1 MFKYR
6 RLKLGLVN
14 ALLIVLS
21 IITLIPIVYAF
32 SVSVNGS
39 NSLFSSELSLL
50 PKEITFANYAAII
63 QDKPFL
69 AWLKNSLILSLLTVV
84 FTMLVTIPA
93 AYSYSRYKFSGKEKL
108 GNLLLL
114 LNAFP
119 TILSM
124 FAIYRMMKI
133 LHLINTMTGLI
144 LIYGGTIAIFAF
156 WSMKGYFDS
165 ISVDMEEA
173 ARIDGANDLQLI
185 KKIIMP
191 LAMPN
196 IIVTSVLVFITAW
209 NEYIFA
215 TIFITGEANYTL
227 ALGLFSLQA
236 TDYSRNWPLFS
247 AAAILTSIP
256 VLFVFFYIQK
266 HVVSGLSSGGVKG

>member
-1 MFKYR
+1 M
-6 RLKLGLVN
+6 
-14 ALLIVLS
+14 
-21 IITLIPIVYAF
+21 ITVIPIIFAF
-32 SVSVNGS
+32 SLSVNGS
-39 NSLFSSELSLL
+39 NSLFSSELSLF
-50 PKEITFANYAAII
+50 PKQLTLANYLAIVR
-63 QDKPFL
+63 DKPFL
-69 AWLKNSLILSLLTVV
+69 AWLKNSVILSLLTVV
-84 FTMLVTIPA
+84 LTLGITIPA
-93 AYSYSRYKFSGKEKL
+93 AYSFSRYKFSGKERL

-133 LHLINTMTGLI
+133 LHLINTLGGLVM
-144 LIYGGTIAIFAF
+144 IYSGTIAIFAF

-196 IIVTSVLVFITAW
+196 IIVTAVLVFITAW

-215 TIFITGEANYTL
+215 TVFITGETNYTL

-236 TDYSRNWPLFS
+236 TDYSRNWPLFA

-266 HVVSGLSSGGVKG
+266 HVVSGLASGGVKG

>member
-6 RLKLGLVN
+6 RLKLWMVNIFLLLMCVVTLV
-14 ALLIVLS
+14 
-21 IITLIPIVYAF
+21 PIVYAF
-32 SVSVNGS
+32 SVSINGS
-39 NSLFSSELSLL
+39 NSLFSSEFSLF
-50 PKEITFANYAAII
+50 PKQLTIANYIAII
-63 QDKPFL
+63 KDKPFL
-69 AWLKNSLILSLLTVV
+69 SWLKNSITLSFLTVIL
-84 FTMLVTIPA
+84 TMGITIPA
-93 AYSYSRYKFSGKEKL
+93 AYSFSRYKFKGKTQL

-133 LHLINTMTGLI
+133 IHLINTMTGLV
-144 LIYGGTIAIFAF
+144 LIYCGTIAIFAF

-165 ISVDMEEA
+165 ISIDMEEA
-173 ARIDGANDLQLI
+173 ARIDGANDLKLI
-185 KKIIMP
+185 EKIILP

-266 HVVSGLSSGGVKG
+266 HVVSGLASGGVKG

>member
-1 MFKYR
+1 MFR
-6 RLKLGLVN
+6 HRQLKLVLIN
-14 ALLIVLS
+14 AALMLLCLLTLLP
-21 IITLIPIVYAF
+21 IIYAF
-32 SVSVNGS
+32 FVSINGS
-39 NSLFSSELSLL
+39 NSLFSSELSIL
-50 PKEITFANYAAII
+50 PKQITMANYTAII
-63 QDKPFL
+63 REKPFL
-69 AWLKNSLILSLLTVV
+69 AWLKNSLILSLLTVIL
-84 FTMLVTIPA
+84 TMCITIPA
-93 AYSYSRYKFSGKEKL
+93 AYSFSRYKFKGKEKL

-133 LHLINTMTGLI
+133 MHLINTYIGLVM
-144 LIYGGTIAIFAF
+144 IYAGMIAIFAF
-156 WSMKGYFDS
+156 WSVKGYFDS
-165 ISVDMEEA
+165 ISIDMEEA

-196 IIVTSVLVFITAW
+196 IIVTAVLVFITAW

-266 HVVSGLSSGGVKG
+266 HVVSGLASGGVKG